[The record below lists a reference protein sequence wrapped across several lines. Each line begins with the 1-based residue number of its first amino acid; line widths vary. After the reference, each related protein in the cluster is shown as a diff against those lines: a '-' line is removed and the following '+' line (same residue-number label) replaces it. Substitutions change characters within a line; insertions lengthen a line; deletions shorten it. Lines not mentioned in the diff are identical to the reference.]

1 MYFKD
6 DSGQEP
12 IDDDDPVA
20 IINPTTST
28 TNNKDD
34 ETAKSGCRSII
45 VAVPLS
51 IFVIIGFAVILILKK
66 AFYWVREAKRWKE
79 LLI

>member
-1 MYFKD
+1 MHFKD

-12 IDDDDPVA
+12 IDDGDPVV
-20 IINPTTST
+20 IINPTTSI

-51 IFVIIGFAVILILKK
+51 IFVIIGFTVILISKK
-66 AFYWVREAKRWKE
+66 HSIE
-79 LLI
+79 LGRQKDEKNY